1 MVIKLL
7 SLIVIINLFKYYTF
21 PVRSYINPTITT
33 LAYIRETIQ
42 NTYIAIP
49 FGIFNAYCRY
59 MEMVATIN
67 IYFSPISGVNLGLI
81 IFPALQFFNRFPRL
95 TYF

>member
-67 IYFSPISGVNLGLI
+67 VYFFSYFRRKFRFNHFSRPPIL
-81 IFPALQFFNRFPRL
+81 
-95 TYF
+95 